1 MKNLFQ
7 INRKRARES
16 ALQALYGWNLS
27 GYDIFDIENQF
38 LLYLQNKNL
47 DLLYFHDLLQ
57 GVVTNY
63 NEIDK
68 LIKLNINRRL
78 EHVGQVEK
86 VILRISIFELI
97 YRNEIPYKVIINE
110 GIELSKIF
118 GAQDSY
124 KFINGVLDAIAMKL
138 GLCQKYKITK

>member
-1 MKNLFQ
+1 M
-7 INRKRARES
+7 NRKRARES